1 MSLLSSN
8 PVHSVKASPANG
20 GSPEEAFGID
30 VDFGFTLYNAVQSVR
45 KSYRPYLDHLG
56 LTYSQYLV
64 LVVLWKTNGLT
75 VSELGHHLNLET
87 GTLTPMLKRLEAA
100 GLLRRAR
107 RVTDER
113 EVEVRLTDAGRALH
127 ADGLRAHRGFMS
139 RLGLTPAQIEDMRGS
154 LRRIIAQLD
163 AAVADE
169 PVPHE
174 VAHIGDMPD

>member
-1 MSLLSSN
+1 MSISSAN
-8 PVHSVKASPANG
+8 TLQPAKTPLANG
-20 GSPEEAFGID
+20 GAEEPFGID

-45 KSYRPYLDHLG
+45 KSYRPYLDHIG

-64 LVVLWKTNGLT
+64 LVVLWKSNGLT
-75 VSELGHHLNLET
+75 VSELGARLNLET

-113 EVEVRLTDAGRALH
+113 EVEVRLTEAGRALH

-139 RLGLTPAQIEDMRGS
+139 RLGLTPAQIDDMRGS
-154 LRRIIAQLD
+154 LRRIIASLETSGD
-163 AAVADE
+163 SDE
-169 PVPHE
+169 HPE
-174 VAHIGDMPD
+174 S